1 MPTSVVYPPQWPV
14 QARAVYQSNGGTP
27 NEDRA
32 LPPLNRTTLC
42 PSAVS
47 EMSQRSADAFLAPR
61 RHNPMKQSLQ
71 KPYKCPMCPY
81 SSYIGALCEQHV
93 ANVHSPQTYL
103 PMPFEPPIMYP
114 IPMGQ
119 LSPQQPQPHGLPMM
133 MRSPNMQP
141 SAAIPV
147 AAYFAPVVQVAT
159 PPSEPQPGSPG
170 AASPVVG
177 SPPTHGCGEH
187 NNEYSTDSKSDS
199 ENDVAKLQVCTFSGC
214 GYASNSKKFFNRHI
228 QYAHRKKRQLSCT
241 RCKFSTRDPIIYKAH
256 LLEHLG
262 L

>member
-1 MPTSVVYPPQWPV
+1 MLTSVVYPPQCPV
-14 QARAVYQSNGGTP
+14 QAPAVYQSNGGAP

-32 LPPLNRTTLC
+32 LPPLNRTTMC
-42 PSAVS
+42 PSTVS

-93 ANVHSPQTYL
+93 ANVHSPQAYL
-103 PMPFEPPIMYP
+103 PMPIEPPIMCP

-133 MRSPNMQP
+133 MHSPNMQP
-141 SAAIPV
+141 NVAIPV

-159 PPSEPQPGSPG
+159 PPQSL
-170 AASPVVG
+170 
-177 SPPTHGCGEH
+177 CL
-187 NNEYSTDSKSDS
+187 D
-199 ENDVAKLQVCTFSGC
+199 
-214 GYASNSKKFFNRHI
+214 
-228 QYAHRKKRQLSCT
+228 
-241 RCKFSTRDPIIYKAH
+241 
-256 LLEHLG
+256 HLG
-262 L
+262 LHPLWGHLLPIAVETTTTSTLPTPRATQRTTLQNCRSAPSVAVAMQATPRNSSTDISSTPIARSVN